1 MSKKNIFKIILAVL
15 SSIIFILLLVLF
27 CLDMKE
33 YIEYKEGLESLIN
46 IDPTLLNP
54 MKRELAASFS
64 ILILPLITFFLSIFS
79 ISSSNIRDQTHQK
92 MILKQKNNADYN
104 LIEENI
110 AFYENHIKQTE
121 KQRNEENCVDLDKQL
136 VFLKDQLEYWKSK
149 KN

>member
-15 SSIIFILLLVLF
+15 SAIIFILLLVLF